1 MSTVVPISPEVA
13 MTRACAD
20 VTRPCPFCGQRD
32 KIEVCDA
39 EGYDDNDVYCIGYF
53 AACGNCGCEGP
64 KAESPAL
71 ATASWN
77 HRTTI

>member
-1 MSTVVPISPEVA
+1 MSTVVPINPEVA

-20 VTRPCPFCGQRD
+20 VTHPCPFCGQLD

-39 EGYDDNDVYCIGYF
+39 EGYDDNDVYCVEYY
-53 AACGNCGCEGP
+53 AACPNCGCEGP
-64 KAESPAL
+64 KTESPAL
-71 ATASWN
+71 AAAAWN